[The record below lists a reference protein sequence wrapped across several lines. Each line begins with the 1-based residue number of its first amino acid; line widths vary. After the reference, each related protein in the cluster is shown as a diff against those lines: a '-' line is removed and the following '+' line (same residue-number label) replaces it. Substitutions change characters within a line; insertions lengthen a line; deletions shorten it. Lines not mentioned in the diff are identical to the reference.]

1 MQPQKFLIGSLVS
14 VLSLVLVG
22 CGTDS
27 NSSRNGA
34 SFGSE
39 ALPRMIPLS
48 VNVSG
53 EIPYDT
59 QKISIQG
66 DASIEVAGA
75 EIRNQKW
82 ISSSLTYPELETM
95 LKKYPQLRIIAYR
108 DYVWVLVEYDDTDAA
123 MDTVFQEIKKEKWI
137 ISVFQNTIAP
147 KTPSLVF

>member
-1 MQPQKFLIGSLVS
+1 MQPQKFLVGSLVS

-108 DYVWVLVEYDDTDAA
+108 DYV
-123 MDTVFQEIKKEKWI
+123 
-137 ISVFQNTIAP
+137 
-147 KTPSLVF
+147 